1 MRRSLTVFLLA
12 RSSFFWLGLVGAVF
26 IGLVLAITRARLARD
41 PHIPLRLR
49 AQQPKPQLWDVYVTN
64 ADERHSSLVS
74 CNAAKFRRIQYGLKD
89 RSHDCPPGLPH

>member
-26 IGLVLAITRARLARD
+26 ICLVLAITRARLARD

-49 AQQPKPQLWDVYVTN
+49 AQQPKPQLWDVYVPVEDWKGMRAGGTESTEWKEILVRC
-64 ADERHSSLVS
+64 AAVSYDERV
-74 CNAAKFRRIQYGLKD
+74 
-89 RSHDCPPGLPH
+89 